1 MTRAGRPRRTMGTT
15 WFAALIVSKSSS
27 AVELLAGASSS
38 GTRPHS
44 WNFRSSFDSTFA
56 GT

>member
-15 WFAALIVSKSSS
+15 WSAALIVSKSSS
-27 AVELLAGASSS
+27 AVELLAGSSSS